1 MQRVHREARAGIR
14 GPAAS
19 EMPKSAWP
27 CRRAESSR
35 TRRRLWVETAAALI
49 TREGRAEL
57 FKRRMQRLH
66 AHTQET
72 SFLTKRPR
80 LGACPRKREN
90 FDSKL
95 KEENLSAATP
105 PNQLDG

>member
-35 TRRRLWVETAAALI
+35 TRRRLWVETAAWI

-80 LGACPRKREN
+80 LWTCPRKREN

-95 KEENLSAATP
+95 KKKHIRGNSAQP
-105 PNQLDG
+105 S